1 MVTGNPVG
9 LGAGPTGLSQRFTTS
24 IAFPCTF
31 SSPNCTNNGQT
42 YLAATAAPVLS
53 DGATP
58 VPPSMGHLF
67 KTTDNGTTWTAFHGN
82 GTGADLPNV
91 PIEVVRFDPGD
102 TSDQVIYVGTDL
114 GMYRTTDGG
123 NTWARYGA
131 GLPMV
136 RVADVFIAKNGGL
149 LRIATYGRGL
159 WEIFPG
165 TNNPHG
171 VPGDGDFDRNLSIDF
186 LDLGALA
193 SRLGTTP
200 ATSTTPLYDWNM
212 DLTGTVNTID
222 ESDLTALLAKFGSRP

>member
-1 MVTGNPVG
+1 
-9 LGAGPTGLSQRFTTS
+9 
-24 IAFPCTF
+24 
-31 SSPNCTNNGQT
+31 
-42 YLAATAAPVLS
+42 
-53 DGATP
+53 
-58 VPPSMGHLF
+58 
-67 KTTDNGTTWTAFHGN
+67 
-82 GTGADLPNV
+82 
-91 PIEVVRFDPGD
+91 
-102 TSDQVIYVGTDL
+102 
-114 GMYRTTDGG
+114 MYRTTDGG

-136 RVADVFIAKNGGL
+136 RVNDVYIAKNGGL

-165 TNNPHG
+165 VNNPHG

-200 ATSTTPLYDWNM
+200 VTSTTPLYDWNM
-212 DLTGTVNTID
+212 DLTGTVNAID